1 MAQTLRSADF
11 QIAQPEL
18 CSTRAWCYHPRMEP
32 QTVQIVVSLAG
43 LMVALIGP
51 LYWQIFRLDRGIAG
65 LRERMARLE
74 GLFEGFIG
82 RREKEATQ

>member
-11 QIAQPEL
+11 QIVQPEL
-18 CSTRAWCYHPRMEP
+18 CLTRAWRYHPCMEP

-51 LYWQIFRLDRGIAG
+51 LHWQMFRLDRDIAG